1 MTYDFTSIMERHGM
15 DAIAVDALGSGGM
28 APDAPAEGFDAIP
41 MWVADMNFPTA
52 PSITRAMAERIQ
64 HPAFGYFSPRDEYY
78 QAIIDWDRVKRENVT
93 ALIEVKVVPQSID
106 GFDRI
111 AERIYQY
118 DEVESMYL
126 MSGSFDLTVIISGR
140 TLREVAQF
148 VGERLAPLEGVTG
161 TATHF
166 ILKKYKEK
174 HLVFRRPEP
183 QEREF
188 VFS

>member
-1 MTYDFTSIMERHGM
+1 MEKLLELLEQDCTMSVDQIAAAAGIPLAEAKA
-15 DAIAVDALGSGGM
+15 AIEAYEKDRTILG
-28 APDAPAEGFDAIP
+28 
-41 MWVADMNFPTA
+41 
-52 PSITRAMAERIQ
+52 
-64 HPAFGYFSPRDEYY
+64 YK
-78 QAIIDWDRVKRENVT
+78 AIIDWDRLRPEAVT
-93 ALIEVKVVPQSID
+93 ALIEVNVTPQSID

-148 VGERLAPLEGVTG
+148 VGERLAPIEGVTG

-174 HLVFRRPEP
+174 HLVFRPKDPE
-183 QEREF
+183 EREYIF
-188 VFS
+188 V

>member
-1 MTYDFTSIMERHGM
+1 MEKLLELLEQDCTMTVDQMAAATGIPLEEAKA
-15 DAIAVDALGSGGM
+15 AIKQYEKDRVILGYK
-28 APDAPAEGFDAIP
+28 AI
-41 MWVADMNFPTA
+41 V
-52 PSITRAMAERIQ
+52 
-64 HPAFGYFSPRDEYY
+64 
-78 QAIIDWDRVKRENVT
+78 DWDRIRKDYVT
-93 ALIEVKVVPQSID
+93 ALIEVNVTPQSIA

-118 DEVESMYL
+118 EEVESMYL

-148 VGERLAPLEGVTG
+148 VGERLAPIEGVTG

-174 HLVFRRPEP
+174 HLVFRPQDPE
-183 QEREF
+183 EKEF
-188 VFS
+188 IFT

>member
-1 MTYDFTSIMERHGM
+1 MNGHVAKPINIKKLLELLEQDCTMPVSALAAAAGVSEEEAKA
-15 DAIAVDALGSGGM
+15 AIKEFENDCTILG
-28 APDAPAEGFDAIP
+28 
-41 MWVADMNFPTA
+41 
-52 PSITRAMAERIQ
+52 
-64 HPAFGYFSPRDEYY
+64 Y
-78 QAIIDWDRVKRENVT
+78 QAIIDWDHVRKETVT
-93 ALIEVKVVPQSID
+93 ALIEVNVTPQSKD

-148 VGERLAPLEGVTG
+148 VGERLAPIQGVTG

-174 HLVFRRPEP
+174 HLVFRPQDPE
-183 QEREF
+183 EREYIF
-188 VFS
+188 V

>member
-1 MTYDFTSIMERHGM
+1 MEKLLELLEQDCTMSVELMASATGIPVEEARA
-15 DAIAVDALGSGGM
+15 AIKKYEKDQTILG
-28 APDAPAEGFDAIP
+28 
-41 MWVADMNFPTA
+41 
-52 PSITRAMAERIQ
+52 
-64 HPAFGYFSPRDEYY
+64 Y
-78 QAIIDWDRVKRENVT
+78 QAIIDWDQVRRENVT
-93 ALIEVKVVPQSID
+93 ALIEVKVTPQSID

-126 MSGSFDLTVIISGR
+126 MSGAFDLTVIISGR

-148 VGERLAPLEGVTG
+148 VGERLAPIEGVTG

-174 HLVFRRPEP
+174 HLVFRPQDPE
-183 QEREF
+183 EREF
-188 VFS
+188 IFT

>member
-1 MTYDFTSIMERHGM
+1 MEKLLELLERDCTQTPEQRSAQSGLTLEEVRREQKRLE
-15 DAIAVDALGSGGM
+15 DEGVILGYKAIV
-28 APDAPAEGFDAIP
+28 
-41 MWVADMNFPTA
+41 
-52 PSITRAMAERIQ
+52 
-64 HPAFGYFSPRDEYY
+64 
-78 QAIIDWDRVKRENVT
+78 DWDRASREAVT
-93 ALIEVKVVPQSID
+93 ALIEVKVTPQSID

-174 HLVFRRPEP
+174 HLVFRPEKP

-188 VFS
+188 IFT

>member
-1 MTYDFTSIMERHGM
+1 MPVAALAAAAGVSEAEAKAAIQTYEEDRTI
-15 DAIAVDALGSGGM
+15 LG
-28 APDAPAEGFDAIP
+28 
-41 MWVADMNFPTA
+41 
-52 PSITRAMAERIQ
+52 
-64 HPAFGYFSPRDEYY
+64 Y
-78 QAIIDWDRVKRENVT
+78 QAIIDWDRVRRENVT
-93 ALIEVKVVPQSID
+93 ALIEVKVTPQTIS

-126 MSGSFDLTVIISGR
+126 KSGSFDLTVIISGR

-148 VGERLAPLEGVTG
+148 VGERLAPIEGVTG

-174 HLVFRRPEP
+174 HLVFRPQDPE
-183 QEREF
+183 EREYIF
-188 VFS
+188 T